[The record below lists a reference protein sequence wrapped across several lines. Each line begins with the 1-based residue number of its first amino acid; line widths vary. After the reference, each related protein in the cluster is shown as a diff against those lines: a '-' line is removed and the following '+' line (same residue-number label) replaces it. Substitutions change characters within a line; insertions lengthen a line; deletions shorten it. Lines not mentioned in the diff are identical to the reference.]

1 MSNSQQMW
9 RDRFFGRELSG
20 NLMYGHYHILR
31 NYTNSKLPYRIPGR
45 LQHGWSSD
53 CGISGDLSK
62 HGEKEKA
69 ARYFVWNRRNLETS
83 AEYGYKNVTAIG
95 APFLYLPPA
104 IPSEANASTSKS
116 LILFPIPASES
127 EPFVDPLKTY
137 KKYLKEIEELLSL
150 FEPVTVC
157 LYWPQYEN
165 KEIVQLLKDKR
176 IPVVTLGH
184 RDNNPY
190 FLMNFQRLVE
200 KYAYV
205 SSNIFGT
212 SAIYYSL
219 YMRKKVFIYGSTNFA
234 EEINHIRW
242 ETRKLT
248 NHDEFSKLYP
258 ELLWENFDDKSHYWI
273 GEKELGL
280 EFKKTPSELRE
291 IFGWTPQNFT
301 RDTLFR
307 LLRSPALLATGI
319 KQRWK
324 K

>member
-1 MSNSQQMW
+1 MW
-9 RDRFFGRELSG
+9 YDRLFGKERSG
-20 NLMYGHYHILR
+20 NLMYGHYYVLR
-31 NYTNSKLPYRIPGR
+31 KYTNTRLPYRIPGR
-45 LQHGWSSD
+45 LAHGWSPVS
-53 CGISGDLSK
+53 GISGDLSK
-62 HGEKEKA
+62 HGEKEKQKK
-69 ARYFVWNRRNLETS
+69 YFVGNSRNLERCE
-83 AEYGYKNVTAIG
+83 EYGYKNVTAIG
-95 APFLYLPPA
+95 VPFLYLPPVTT
-104 IPSEANASTSKS
+104 SDANAEGSKS
-116 LILFPIPASES
+116 LLLFPIHASDS
-127 EPFVDPLKTY
+127 EPFVDPIRTY
-137 KKYLKEIEELLSL
+137 KKYVEEIEELLSL

-157 LYWPQYEN
+157 LYWVQYED
-165 KEIVQLLKDKR
+165 KEIVQLFEDKG
-176 IPVVTLGH
+176 IPVVTVGH
-184 RDNNPY
+184 RDNNPN
-190 FLMNFQRLVE
+190 FLINFQRLVD

-219 YMRKKVFIYGSTNFA
+219 YMRKKVFIYGSSNYA

-242 ETRKLT
+242 ETRKLY

-273 GEKELGL
+273 GEQELGL